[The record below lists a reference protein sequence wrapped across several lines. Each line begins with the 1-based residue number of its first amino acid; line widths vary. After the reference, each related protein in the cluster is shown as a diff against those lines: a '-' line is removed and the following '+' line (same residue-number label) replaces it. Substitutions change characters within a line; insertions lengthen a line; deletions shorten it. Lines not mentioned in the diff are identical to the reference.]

1 MITFIYIEEHLQGN
15 RMKKLFSLLIVI
27 LYAFSTLASCGRR
40 NQNAMPTLDYLYNTS
55 ESHQAVGEY
64 IQSAL
69 AAAGITVTL
78 SNQEWGTFLNT
89 RKSGD
94 YTLARNGWLAD
105 YSDPISFLDMWTSD
119 SGNNDIGF
127 GKGEHKSVSIYS
139 LDLRSEDYDIY
150 VENGTWEETY
160 DRLIKI
166 IKGCTD
172 TEKRFRLMHLAED
185 MIMDT
190 GCIMP
195 LYFYTDLYM
204 KDKSL
209 LGFYSSPLGIKI
221 FKSTKYKNN
230 GAISVSLASEP
241 ASLDPALSSTV
252 DSATMLSHL
261 FSGLTRWD
269 TDKNGNATIV
279 ADAAKTLPSG
289 VLNKDGSTTYV
300 FELRDDMTWSDG
312 KAVTAHDFEFA
323 WKRAAS
329 PSLGADYGYMF
340 EIVKGYG
347 KDSEMLEAYAIDDKH
362 FSVTLAVDVPYF
374 FELLAFPTF
383 FPVREDAV
391 KNESWAS
398 DASTYLSNGAYTMK
412 SWQHNSLIVLEKNE
426 RYYGR
431 DEITMPKIN
440 FFLSDD
446 GNNMLANFKNRDW
459 QFIDNLPTNEIK
471 SLKTD
476 FAEEFFTV
484 GQIGTYYI
492 SWNINKRIL
501 PRSSTLSGN
510 ERATAEAEIRKAVNM
525 IPDRNYIAEQIG
537 QAGQIPASSFVALGI
552 KNPDGSEFS
561 STAGGNDGYAGYFDV
576 SREAYRENVLG
587 AIEILKKYYELDIP

>member
-1 MITFIYIEEHLQGN
+1 
-15 RMKKLFSLLIVI
+15 MKKCISFIILIAYSLFSM
-27 LYAFSTLASCGRR
+27 TSCGNK
-40 NQNAMPTLDYLYNTS
+40 NQNSMPTLEYLYNTS

-64 IQSAL
+64 IQSVL
-69 AAAGITVTL
+69 AAAGISVTL
-78 SNQEWGTFLNT
+78 SNQEWGTFLVT

-94 YTLARNGWLAD
+94 YTIARNGWLAD

-119 SGNNDIGF
+119 SGNNDVGF
-127 GKGEHKSVSIYS
+127 GKGEHKNVSIYS
-139 LDLRSEDYDIY
+139 LDLRDEGYDTN
-150 VENGTWEETY
+150 VQGGTWSETY
-160 DRLIKI
+160 DVLIGI
-166 IKGCTD
+166 IKSCTD

-209 LGFYSSPLGIKI
+209 TGFYSSPLGVKL
-221 FKSTKYKNN
+221 FHKTAYKGR

-261 FSGLTRWD
+261 FSGLAKWD
-269 TDKNGNATIV
+269 TDENGNAVIV
-279 ADAAKTLPSG
+279 ADSAVALPEG
-289 VLNKDGSTTYV
+289 KPNEDGSTTYV
-300 FELRDDMTWSDG
+300 FTLRDGLKWSDG
-312 KAVTAHDFEFA
+312 KDVSAGDFEFA

-329 PSLGADYGYMF
+329 ASLGADYGYMF

-347 KDSEMLEAYAIDDKH
+347 GESENLAVEALDEKTL
-362 FSVTLAVDVPYF
+362 SVTLSTDAPYF
-374 FELLAFPTF
+374 YELLAFPTF
-383 FPVREDAV
+383 FPVRKDTV
-391 KNESWAS
+391 KNDSWAS
-398 DASTYLSNGAYTMK
+398 DSNTYVSNGAYNMS
-412 SWQHNSLIVLEKNE
+412 SWEHNSLITLVKNE
-426 RYYGR
+426 GYYGKNNV
-431 DEITMPKIN
+431 TMPRIN

-471 SLKTD
+471 ALKKD
-476 FAEEFFTV
+476 YANEFFAV

-492 SWNINKRIL
+492 SWNINRSIL
-501 PRSSTLSGN
+501 PKSSTLTGN
-510 ERATAEAEIRKAVNM
+510 ERAAAEAEIRKAVNM
-525 IPDRNYIAEQIG
+525 IPDRNYIADEIG
-537 QAGQIPASSFVALGI
+537 QAGQVPASSFVALGI

-561 STAGGNDGYAGYFDV
+561 ATAGGNEGYSGYFDT

-587 AIEILKKYYELDIP
+587 AVEILKKYYELDIPS

>member
-1 MITFIYIEEHLQGN
+1 
-15 RMKKLFSLLIVI
+15 MKKCISFIILIAYSLFSI
-27 LYAFSTLASCGRR
+27 TSCGNK
-40 NQNAMPTLDYLYNTS
+40 NQNSMPTLEYLYNTS

-64 IQSAL
+64 IQSVL
-69 AAAGITVTL
+69 AAAGINVTL
-78 SNQEWGTFLNT
+78 SNQEWGTFLVT

-94 YTLARNGWLAD
+94 YTIARNGWLAD

-119 SGNNDIGF
+119 SGNNDVGF
-127 GKGEHKSVSIYS
+127 GKGGHKSVSIYS
-139 LDLRSEDYDIY
+139 LDLRDEGYDIN
-150 VENGTWEETY
+150 VQGGTWSETY
-160 DRLIKI
+160 DVLIGI
-166 IKGCTD
+166 IKSCTD

-209 LGFYSSPLGIKI
+209 AGFYSSPLGVKL
-221 FKSTKYKNN
+221 FHKTEYK
-230 GAISVSLASEP
+230 GRDAISVSLASEP

-261 FSGLTRWD
+261 FSGLAKWD
-269 TDKNGNATIV
+269 TDETGKAVIV
-279 ADAAKTLPSG
+279 ADSAVALPEG
-289 VLNKDGSTTYV
+289 KLNEDGSATYV
-300 FELRDDMTWSDG
+300 FTLRDGLKWSDG
-312 KAVTAHDFEFA
+312 KDVSASDFEFA

-329 PSLGADYGYMF
+329 ASLGADYGYMF

-347 KDSEMLEAYAIDDKH
+347 GESEELAVEALDEKTL
-362 FSVTLAVDVPYF
+362 SVTLSTDVPYF
-374 FELLAFPTF
+374 YELLAFPTF

-391 KNESWAS
+391 KNDDWAS
-398 DASTYLSNGAYTMK
+398 DSKTYVSNGAYTMRR
-412 SWQHNSLIVLEKNE
+412 WEHNSLITLVKNE
-426 RYYGR
+426 GYYEK
-431 DEITMPKIN
+431 DVVTMPQIN

-471 SLKTD
+471 SLKKD
-476 FAEEFFTV
+476 YANEFFAV

-492 SWNINKRIL
+492 SWNINRSIL
-501 PRSSTLSGN
+501 PKSSTLSGN
-510 ERATAEAEIRKAVNM
+510 ERAVAEAEIRKAVNM
-525 IPDRNYIAEQIG
+525 IPDRNYIADEIG
-537 QAGQIPASSFVALGI
+537 QAGQVPASSFVALGI

-561 STAGGNDGYAGYFDV
+561 STAGGNEGYSGYFDT
-576 SREAYRENVLG
+576 SREAYRKNVLG
-587 AIEILKKYYELDIP
+587 AVEILKKYYELDIPS